1 MPPDRDPHDLLTR
14 TEAAAYLR
22 TSESQIKRMVDRGD
36 LRERFA
42 DGRPLY
48 QFQDILDAVEHRTR
62 AAEGHGPPAIDPL
75 DEMAEADSGPKIP
88 DENED
93 ADDG

>member
-1 MPPDRDPHDLLTR
+1 MPDGHRDPHDLLTR

-48 QFQDILDAVEHRTR
+48 LFQDILDAVEHRTR
-62 AAEGHGPPAIDPL
+62 AAEGHPHPAIDPL
-75 DEMAEADSGPKIP
+75 DELPDTGPTIP
-88 DENED
+88 